1 MSALQAPRPP
11 QLERKSSEVSE
22 GFSLCETL
30 YKRRNGL
37 GKHADQNWVPRCFT
51 FHTSI
56 LCYYDEEFFE
66 DADPSRP
73 RGRIDLA
80 RDETKA
86 SFVDVQKQGAPTKFL
101 VVLQIF
107 VLGGIERKWKM
118 CANSKNQQQ
127 RWFEALKQYDGQ
139 PDVDVGQQI
148 LDALSIGNGGSQTP
162 RNRAKTNA
170 FNKTFRTLRKNSNA
184 FTLGLNQGSQNDEE
198 EQQHKK
204 TPAMLFLAFNLT
216 IIVARVGDNTF
227 FWMSVVLVNM
237 LLCKA
242 LKTSW
247 RKEVKAVI
255 EEEEDEPGLED
266 IPQNKTV
273 PAAGTMP
280 RAKPKQGSD
289 LEEFLKAPN
298 QGFLSA
304 TGCKELAKNLS
315 CFEKLPHS
323 YWNGD
328 GTIFNVRMGPNYKRT
343 GLKKPSK
350 MSLYDLYAVD
360 FVRTEERMKESRDV
374 FQPPDIPGI
383 TDVPTG
389 HSYIPPMMIITA
401 SMPVNEP
408 SLFNSTD
415 DGPSFNVV
423 FYFVISDATRAALK
437 DMASASPALKL
448 FGEWCRRAENEPQ
461 FRGRFKCMCIL
472 DEIEKLG
479 LPTPIPGYNG
489 KPVLINKSGAFFRR
503 KNYIEQT
510 INVHLFAY
518 IAKKALYS
526 IQPKFPKM
534 VLNVGFNI
542 EGKEDDELPEC
553 MLGVG
558 KLFHLD
564 PGSAPDDLG
573 LD

>member
-1 MSALQAPRPP
+1 MTSTLPSPSFK
-11 QLERKSSEVSE
+11 RKSSEI
-22 GFSLCETL
+22 GFDLCETL
-30 YKRRNGL
+30 WKRRNGL

-51 FHTSI
+51 FHGSI
-56 LCYYDEEFFE
+56 LCYYDEEHFD

-86 SFVDVQKQGAPTKFL
+86 SFVDVQKQGAPTQFL

-118 CANSKNQQQ
+118 CANSKGQQQ
-127 RWFEALKQYDGQ
+127 RWFEALKFFDGP

-148 LDALSIGNGGSQTP
+148 LDALSIGGQQTP
-162 RNRAKTNA
+162 RSRAKTNT
-170 FNKTFRTLRKNSNA
+170 FNKTFRQLKRNSIDVFAANSSSNS
-184 FTLGLNQGSQNDEE
+184 FEE
-198 EQQHKK
+198 EQHKR
-204 TPAMLFLAFNLT
+204 TPELLFFAVNVAM
-216 IIVARVGDNTF
+216 IIARAGDNTF
-227 FWMSVVLVNM
+227 FWTSVVLVNI
-237 LLCKA
+237 LLFKA
-242 LKTSW
+242 LKTSLK
-247 RKEVKAVI
+247 KEVKAAVDDD
-255 EEEEDEPGLED
+255 EDEEPGLVVD
-266 IPQNKTV
+266 RSSNKSV
-273 PAAGTMP
+273 PAAATIP
-280 RAKPKQGSD
+280 RAKPKAGSP

-304 TGCKELAKNLS
+304 AGCRELAKNLN

-328 GTIFNVRMGPNYKRT
+328 GTIFNVRMGPNYKKT

-350 MSLYDLYAVD
+350 TSLYDLYAVD
-360 FVRTEERMKESRDV
+360 FVRTEERIRESRDV
-374 FQPPDIPGI
+374 FKPPEIPGI

-389 HSYIPPMMIITA
+389 HSYIPPMIITSC

-423 FYFVISDATRAALK
+423 FYFVISESTRAALK
-437 DMASASPALKL
+437 DMDSAPPAVRLL
-448 FGEWCRRAENEPQ
+448 GEWCRRAENEPQ

-503 KNYIEQT
+503 ETYIEQT

-526 IQPKFPKM
+526 IQPRFPKM
-534 VLNVGFNI
+534 CLNVGFTI

-558 KLFHLD
+558 KLLHLD
-564 PGSAPDDLG
+564 PGKVDDDLG